1 MQRSPLFPLFHSA
14 PVGGS
19 GHGTI
24 RLRGAT
30 FGGGPASAPAS
41 APAAAAPIAAADASS
56 VGHGTIRMGGHVK
69 GVSFAPVRNSDAAP
83 PVREGIAGTSKSLHP
98 RINIR

>member
-1 MQRSPLFPLFHSA
+1 MQRSVLFPFVYSA
-14 PVGGS
+14 PVGGT

-24 RLRGAT
+24 RLRGGPS
-30 FGGGPASAPAS
+30 FGGPA
-41 APAAAAPIAAADASS
+41 APAAPAPAPAPYSGA

-69 GVSFAPVRNSDAAP
+69 GVSFAPVRLPDHAP

>member
-1 MQRSPLFPLFHSA
+1 MQRSLLFPLVYSS
-14 PVGGS
+14 PVA
-19 GHGTI
+19 GHGAI

-30 FGGGPASAPAS
+30 YGGGAAS
-41 APAAAAPIAAADASS
+41 APAAPASIAAADSTT
-56 VGHGTIRMGGHVK
+56 VGHGTIRMGTHVK
-69 GVSFAPVRNSDAAP
+69 GVSFAPVRLPDHAP

>member
-1 MQRSPLFPLFHSA
+1 MQRSLLFPLVYSA
-14 PVGGS
+14 PAGGA

-30 FGGGPASAPAS
+30 FGASAGSAPAS
-41 APAAAAPIAAADASS
+41 SGPAAAAPMPAGDGS

-69 GVSFAPVRNSDAAP
+69 GVSFAPVRLPDAAP

>member
-1 MQRSPLFPLFHSA
+1 MQRSLLTPLVYSA
-14 PVGGS
+14 PVA

-30 FGGGPASAPAS
+30 FGAAAAA
-41 APAAAAPIAAADASS
+41 APAAPAPIAAADATT
-56 VGHGTIRMGGHVK
+56 VGHGTIRMGTYVK
-69 GVSFAPVRNSDAAP
+69 GVSFAPVRVPDAAP

>member
-1 MQRSPLFPLFHSA
+1 MQRSVLYPLVYSA

-30 FGGGPASAPAS
+30 FGGGAAS
-41 APAAAAPIAAADASS
+41 APAAAAPIAAADAST
-56 VGHGTIRMGGHVK
+56 VGHGTIRMGNHVK
-69 GVSFAPVRNSDAAP
+69 GVSFAPVRLPDASP
-83 PVREGIAGTSKSLHP
+83 PVREGVAGTSKSLHP

>member
-1 MQRSPLFPLFHSA
+1 MGRSACVAGRRSA
-14 PVGGS
+14 
-19 GHGTI
+19 
-24 RLRGAT
+24 
-30 FGGGPASAPAS
+30 APAP
-41 APAAAAPIAAADASS
+41 APAPYSGA

-69 GVSFAPVRNSDAAP
+69 GVSFAPVRLPDAAP